1 MLTSNIKNFI
11 KFSRIHQRLRAQEYF
26 LDCRKKNEIVPKN
39 RLILIKTRPTLPGQR
54 EVLQQPL
61 SGFADLSVARAT
73 LWFCF
78 FTIDQ

>member
-1 MLTSNIKNFI
+1 MLISSLKKLI
-11 KFSRIHQRLRAQEYF
+11 KFSFIHQRLRAWEYF
-26 LDCRKKNEIVPKN
+26 LDCRKKNETVPKN

-61 SGFADLSVARAT
+61 SGFADLSVARTT

-78 FTIDQ
+78 FAIDQ